1 MRFKEF
7 IAVMFIVAMTVI
19 CMMYESQYT
28 RQAVVTDVHE
38 YEVTVEDDCGYIWIF
53 EGSIFSPGDK
63 VTLYMNSMGSIDYIE
78 DDVIERVEI
87 RK

>member
-7 IAVMFIVAMTVI
+7 IAVVLITIMVVL

-38 YEVTVEDDCGYIWIF
+38 YEVTVEDDCGYIWTF

-63 VTLYMNSMGSIDYIE
+63 VTLYMNSMGSINCIE

>member
-7 IAVMFIVAMTVI
+7 IAVVLITIMTVM

-28 RQAVVTDVHE
+28 RQAVVTNIDE
-38 YEVTVEDDCGYIWIF
+38 YEVTVEDDCGYIWTF

-78 DDVIERVEI
+78 DDVIERVEV